1 MMIPEYAEWEEAFRR
16 MMKMVEDT
24 RKISATIGEISLMKY
39 PHPETH
45 KLEVRCYQE
54 GWNAAIDRILN
65 MEEVKT
71 DDNTE

>member
-1 MMIPEYAEWEEAFRR
+1 MIPEYEEWEEAFRR

-45 KLEVRCYQE
+45 KTEVRRYQE

-65 MEEVKT
+65 MEEGKI